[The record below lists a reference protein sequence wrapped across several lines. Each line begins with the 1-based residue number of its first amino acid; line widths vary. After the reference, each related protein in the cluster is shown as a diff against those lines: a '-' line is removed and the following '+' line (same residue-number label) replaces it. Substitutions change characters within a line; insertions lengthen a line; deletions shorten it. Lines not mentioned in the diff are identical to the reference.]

1 MNAFRSHLHPRLHAP
16 ASRQK
21 GTMLAISLIILVSMT
36 LAGIAMM
43 RSVDT
48 ATIVAGNIAFK
59 QSTTNAADQGI
70 RAAQAWLTTNAGTT
84 TLYADNNTFGVSSVG
99 YSSSAPA
106 SEPDWT
112 SITAWSTPAWLNAG
126 NPDAAG
132 NTVSY
137 VIHRL
142 CPCSGVAPNATC
154 LGGASTNICGST
166 PDSAA
171 SSGEGTEQSSPNFF
185 TRPPSTHYRV
195 TARAVGPRNSTT
207 IVQTLFR
214 SQ

>member
-1 MNAFRSHLHPRLHAP
+1 MNTYRHSRAP

-48 ATIVAGNIAFK
+48 ATIIAGNIAFK

-84 TLYADNNTFGVSSVG
+84 TLYSNNNALGVSSVG
-99 YSSSAPA
+99 YFSSAPS

-112 SITAWSTPAWLNAG
+112 SSASWSFAATLNAG
-126 NPDAAG
+126 TPDVTG
-132 NTVSY
+132 NVVSY

-142 CPCSGVAPNATC
+142 CPCAGVAPNATC
-154 LGGASTNICGST
+154 SGGASTNICGAT
-166 PDSAA
+166 PDTA
-171 SSGEGTEQSSPNFF
+171 STSGEGTEQSAPNFF

-207 IVQTLFR
+207 VVQTLFR

>member
-1 MNAFRSHLHPRLHAP
+1 MNPYPLRRRIQAP

-48 ATIVAGNIAFK
+48 ATIIAGNIAFK

-70 RAAQAWLTTNAGTT
+70 RAAQSWLGTNAGTA
-84 TLYADNNTFGVSSVG
+84 TLYIDNNSLGVSSVG
-99 YSSSAPA
+99 YFSSAPA
-106 SEPDWT
+106 SEPDW
-112 SITAWSTPAWLNAG
+112 SSSSSWSYAATINAG
-126 NPDAAG
+126 NPDATG

-137 VIHRL
+137 IIHRL

-154 LGGASTNICGST
+154 SGGSSTNICGST

-185 TRPPSTHYRV
+185 TRPPATHYRV

-214 SQ
+214 TQ